1 MPVAKTY
8 QNMKIEGEPFKENSR
23 MYVNVHASKGIKKVR
38 WYSDAEYWRMY
49 PNEVVVN
56 DIMDFNARHAFGFG
70 ELGWIILYKAD
81 SGLLAD
87 FADAHHEA
95 FRYNCTFGF
104 YTPSR
109 IPMPDLP
116 AGISPVRL
124 AWNDV
129 MDHDDRM
136 KSHEEVQK
144 IVNKLLYG
152 ETTSKYQGAINDWL
166 TKEVIVKS
174 KKTNETHYGT
184 KHTYNLRDAEGNTY
198 VWETGAKDY
207 ACDTSVSLKMKVK
220 DHKEINGEQVTL
232 VWYCKE
238 C

>member
-1 MPVAKTY
+1 
-8 QNMKIEGEPFKENSR
+8 
-23 MYVNVHASKGIKKVR
+23 
-38 WYSDAEYWRMY
+38 
-49 PNEVVVN
+49 
-56 DIMDFNARHAFGFG
+56 
-70 ELGWIILYKAD
+70 
-81 SGLLAD
+81 
-87 FADAHHEA
+87 
-95 FRYNCTFGF
+95 
-104 YTPSR
+104 
-109 IPMPDLP
+109 MPDLP

-136 KSHEEVQK
+136 KPHEEVQK

-152 ETTSKYQGAINDWL
+152 ETTSKYQGAVNDWL

-184 KHTYNLRDAEGNTY
+184 KHTYNLCDAEGNTY